1 MANRLLILLL
11 MSIIL
16 SCNAVAQEGT
26 RQAKTRQA
34 TSVQEQDATSA
45 IKKHNPKKATIYSA
59 VLPGLGQ
66 AYNKKYWKIPIVY
79 AGIGTIYYIADMNG
93 DSYRDYRDAFDY
105 KAGLK
110 TNVDKETIELANRYS
125 SENLISIRDYYRR
138 NMELSWIIMAIWYG
152 VNIIDACVDAHF
164 FEYDIGDDLTLKV
177 EPVIQTNY
185 AYWEQGI
192 GYGNGYG
199 SGYGN
204 GNGSNYGISMKLKF

>member
-26 RQAKTRQA
+26 RQA
-34 TSVQEQDATSA
+34 TSVQEQDATAA

-177 EPVIQTNY
+177 EPMIQTNY
-185 AYWEQGI
+185 AYWEQGT
-192 GYGNGYG
+192 GNGY
-199 SGYGN
+199 
-204 GNGSNYGISMKLKF
+204 GSNYGISMKLKF